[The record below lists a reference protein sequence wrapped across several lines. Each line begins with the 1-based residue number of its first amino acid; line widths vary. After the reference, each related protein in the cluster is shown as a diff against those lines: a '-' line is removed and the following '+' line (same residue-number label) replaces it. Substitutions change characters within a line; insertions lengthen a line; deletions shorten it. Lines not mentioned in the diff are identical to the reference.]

1 MTAPTQPRL
10 HGQQAQPGLYETA
23 IVTGAGSGMGR
34 AAAVRLATSGW
45 AVLAVDLQADPVAA
59 LADEIGPQVVP
70 CPVDIVHRAELESAL
85 AAAVPGGCSV
95 TAVINAAGIYPPT
108 TLADLTDELYRRIF
122 DVNVLGTLNTIAAA
136 LPYVRKHEHGAAIVN
151 FASVDALAV
160 SPGQLL
166 YSASKAA
173 VVSITRSLAIELAP
187 EGIVV
192 NGVAPGWVDTPGNR
206 VTGRMEAALAGVPL
220 QRAAAPDEIVDW
232 VLTLCRRG
240 SYMTG
245 ETLVIAGGIYMH

>member
-1 MTAPTQPRL
+1 MTTPAAQDLR
-10 HGQQAQPGLYETA
+10 QAA
-23 IVTGAGSGMGR
+23 IVTGAGSGMGY
-34 AAAVRLATSGW
+34 ATAVRLATSGW
-45 AVLAVDLQADPVAA
+45 SVIAVDVQPDG
-59 LADEIGPQVVP
+59 LAGLVDEVGAGIVS
-70 CPVDIVHRAELESAL
+70 CPVDITDRDALEAAIATAMPAECCL
-85 AAAVPGGCSV
+85 

-108 TLADLTDELYRRIF
+108 TLADVTETTYRRIF

-136 LPYVRKHEHGAAIVN
+136 VPYLRKHAHGGAIVN
-151 FASVDALAV
+151 FASIDALSV

-173 VVSITRSLAIELAP
+173 IVSITRSLAIELAP
-187 EGIVV
+187 DAIVV

-206 VTGRMEAALAGVPL
+206 ATGRMDAALAAVPL

-232 VLTLCRRG
+232 VLSLSRRG

-245 ETLVIAGGIYMH
+245 ETLVIAGGVYMR

>member
-1 MTAPTQPRL
+1 MTAPAEQDL
-10 HGQQAQPGLYETA
+10 QQAA

-34 AAAVRLATSGW
+34 ATAVRLATSGW
-45 AVLAVDLQADPVAA
+45 HVVAVDVQPDGLAGLVDQVSAGIVA
-59 LADEIGPQVVP
+59 
-70 CPVDIVHRAELESAL
+70 CPVDITDRDALESAIAMAMPDECCL
-85 AAAVPGGCSV
+85 

-108 TLADLTDELYRRIF
+108 TLADVTEATYRRIF
-122 DVNVLGTLNTIAAA
+122 DVNVLGTLNAIAAA
-136 LPYVRKHEHGAAIVN
+136 VPYLRKHAHGGAIVN
-151 FASVDALAV
+151 FASIDALSV

-173 VVSITRSLAIELAP
+173 IVSITRSLAIELAP
-187 EGIVV
+187 DGIVV

-206 VTGRMEAALAGVPL
+206 ATGRMDAALAAVPL

-232 VLTLCRRG
+232 VLSLCQRG

-245 ETLVIAGGIYMH
+245 ETLVIAGGIYMR